1 MRTNILFLSD
11 LHFGIEP
18 EPTSNITDILISRRK
33 TILEKLIEKVQ
44 HINKDW
50 YPDIVVISGDIGW
63 KANWKDYKEALIWI
77 NKNIISTLGIKQ
89 EDIIVAPGNHD
100 IDLNKAKVLKIAENL
115 EEVDEHLNHTTI
127 KSFLDPFAEY
137 INFCRK
143 LNKNKLKVGKKYY
156 KIIGHI
162 NKREIDFIILNS
174 SWYFRKGSSNDN
186 LWLGLPHINL
196 IDSNNLPSDR
206 SIRDDR
212 IVISIFHHPPSY
224 FNKEEYVLYKNKVG
238 AIYKISELSD
248 ILLTGH
254 MHGMLHEPH
263 LLYSSALH
271 FSGGATY
278 LKDDYRNNFS
288 ILQVDTENKTVER
301 IGYECNPKAW
311 DEVPSVRKKYS
322 LKKSNY
328 TRKIN
333 ERAKQI
339 DSVMNDI
346 AKRIV
351 YLAIN
356 ESKIAKDALQKN
368 INVHISKKLKGIISE
383 LKHFDKSILAGE
395 LINLYNQ
402 VKDGKDRNAIMLR
415 QNVCYYLSILNIDEG
430 KEFLKRIIDTKRE
443 KNSFVKRAIYIGLT
457 YFCNEIDYLYYY
469 FVELE
474 KSPLA
479 SSINA
484 GYHQCY
490 YADKLFV
497 EGYIYSDVKSIN
509 SITANIRHLKNN
521 ERKLSWPLDLYTLR
535 YFLKRQSFKL
545 LLKDQQDYLSDW
557 INSFKKRGKSKLL
570 NKQVR
575 KTENFLSNIDEIDE
589 FQFYRDKYGSY
600 HQFLSFEAKDELNQ
614 FYRTHLYVN
623 GKFIPSSAIDK
634 DLKNIKNDI
643 EEDVKKAKDLIKKLK
658 KNVFNPFGKNN
669 LLDLG
674 CGNGALVA
682 EWLKQ
687 DMGMSKGVEL
697 SLSCK
702 DIFKEASGNI
712 IIRNAHDLDAIIDEI
727 ADEENKIN
735 VISSIDFLEH
745 IFDVDSLLLKINM
758 LLKRGDKLIL
768 YIPIINKDTKLEDL
782 KESKYFHPE
791 HHIHM
796 FTSEGL
802 TNLMLSYGFKLI
814 FKDNSRNENKLLAV
828 YKKTK
833 NLLK

>member
-1 MRTNILFLSD
+1 MRTNILYLSD

-18 EPTSNITDILISRRK
+18 EPTTNITEILISRRK
-33 TILEKLIEKVQ
+33 KVLEKLIEKVKN
-44 HINKDW
+44 IDDDW

-63 KANWKDYKEALIWI
+63 RGKREDYKEALIWI
-77 NKNIISTLGIKQ
+77 NKNIISTLHIKQ
-89 EDIIVAPGNHD
+89 ENIIVAPGNHD
-100 IDLNKAKVLKIAENL
+100 IDVNKANVLKIAENL
-115 EEVDEHLNHTTI
+115 EEVDQHLNYTTI
-127 KSFLDPFAEY
+127 KSFLGPFAEY
-137 INFCRK
+137 INFCK
-143 LNKNKLKVGKKYY
+143 NLNKNKLKVGKKYY

-174 SWYFRKGSSNDN
+174 SWYFRTWSSNDN

-212 IVISIFHHPPSY
+212 IVITIFHHPPSY
-224 FNKEEYVLYKNKVG
+224 LNKAEYVLYKNKVG

-254 MHGMLHEPH
+254 THGMLHEPH

-288 ILQVDTENKTVER
+288 ILQIDTEKKTVER
-301 IGYECNPKAW
+301 IGYECNPKGW
-311 DEVPSVRKKYS
+311 DEVPSIRKKYS

-328 TRKIN
+328 VRKID
-333 ERAKQI
+333 ERAEQI
-339 DSVMNDI
+339 DLVMNNI

-356 ESKIAKDALQKN
+356 ESKIAKEALKEN
-368 INVHISKKLKGIISE
+368 INFHISKKLKGIISE
-383 LKHFDKSILAGE
+383 LKYFDKSSLAGK

-415 QNVCYYLSILNIDEG
+415 QNACYYLSILNIDEG
-430 KEFLKRIIDTKRE
+430 KEFLKRIIKTKRE
-443 KNSFVKRAIYIGLT
+443 KNRFVKRAIYIGLT
-457 YFCNEIDYLYYY
+457 YFCNEINYLYDY
-469 FVELE
+469 FGELK

-521 ERKLSWPLDLYTLR
+521 EKELSWPLDLYTLR

-545 LLKDQQDYLSDW
+545 LSKDQENYLFNW
-557 INSFKKRGKSKLL
+557 IDNFKKRGKSKLL
-570 NKQVR
+570 NKQVK
-575 KTENFLSNIDEIDE
+575 KTKYFLYNIHKIDE

-600 HQFLSFEAKDELNQ
+600 HQLLSFEEKDELNK
-614 FYRTHLYVN
+614 YYKNHLYVN
-623 GKFIPSSAIDK
+623 GKFIPPSAIDK

-643 EEDVKKAKDLIKKLK
+643 EEDVKKAKDLIEKLK
-658 KNVFNPFGKNN
+658 KNGFNPSGKNN

-674 CGNGALVA
+674 CGNGAFVA

-687 DMGMSKGVEL
+687 DIGMSKGVEL

-702 DIFKEASGNI
+702 DIFKKVSGNI

-745 IFDVDSLLLKINM
+745 IFGVDSLLSKINM
-758 LLKRGDKLIL
+758 LLKRGDKLII
-768 YIPIINKDTKLEDL
+768 YIPIINQNTQLEEL
-782 KESKYFHPE
+782 KKSKYFHPE

-802 TNLMLSYGFKLI
+802 THLMLSYGFKLI
-814 FKDNSRNENKLLAV
+814 FKDNSRNKHKLLAI

-833 NLLK
+833 NL